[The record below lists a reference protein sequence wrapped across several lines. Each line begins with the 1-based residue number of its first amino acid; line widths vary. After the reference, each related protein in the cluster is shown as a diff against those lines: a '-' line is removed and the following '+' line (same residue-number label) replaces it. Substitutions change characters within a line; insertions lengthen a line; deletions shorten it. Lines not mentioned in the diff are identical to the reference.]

1 MLLQPLLRFS
11 VSLYKRTPPKSFGI
25 LPGSMPA
32 LKFHLDPL
40 QSCFHPRIL
49 WTWVCQGYR
58 WLACAESNDQFPRV
72 NSRFWH
78 SWLHFPLW
86 CFFFIWLSTFSWFPF
101 YLINDSCSASF
112 SGFLSSPCL
121 LKLEGYR
128 APFLV
133 SSYLFSGLREKWQID
148 DRYIHTFVP
157 TEINT
162 QIHRYIDRQM
172 LDDLNQLNGF
182 PDHMLTTPKYAS

>member
-1 MLLQPLLRFS
+1 
-11 VSLYKRTPPKSFGI
+11 
-25 LPGSMPA
+25 MPA

-40 QSCFHPRIL
+40 QSCFHPCIL

-58 WLACAESNDQFPRV
+58 WLACAESNDQFPRA
-72 NSRFWH
+72 NSSFWH
-78 SWLHFPLW
+78 SWFCFPLW
-86 CFFFIWLSTFSWFPF
+86 CPFFIWLSTFSWFPF
-101 YLINDSCSASF
+101 YLTDDSCSASF

-148 DRYIHTFVP
+148 DRYIHTFLP
-157 TEINT
+157 TEIKT
-162 QIHRYIDRQM
+162 QIHRHIDRCLMISTSYMVLQIICWRLLSM
-172 LDDLNQLNGF
+172 HPNPTLLPCLLNISSSTSN
-182 PDHMLTTPKYAS
+182 P